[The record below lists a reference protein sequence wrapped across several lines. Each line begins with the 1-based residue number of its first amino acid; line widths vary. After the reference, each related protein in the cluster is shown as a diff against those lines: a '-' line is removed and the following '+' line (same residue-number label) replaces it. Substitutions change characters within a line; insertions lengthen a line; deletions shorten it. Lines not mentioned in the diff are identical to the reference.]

1 MPSVTS
7 APTDLR
13 GQQAAVVGAGIE
25 GMSLARWFTRQGA
38 QVTVHLARPYD
49 EIHDDGALAAQAAEI
64 QRLGARLAAGDDYLS
79 GVTEADIIG
88 VVQSATTYKYPKNVA
103 ALDAAR
109 ARGIPIVTNLMLFF
123 ALCPCPIV
131 GITGTN
137 GKTTTTEMTDAILRA
152 GGLPLRTGGNIGASP
167 LDDVDS
173 LTAEDLV
180 LLELSNYQ
188 LAFLDRSP
196 HVAAVTNLAP
206 DHLVDYGGSFDEYI
220 AAKRHI
226 LDYQT
231 EDDWAVLNWDDP
243 ILRQWGAAT
252 TAQPFAFNLAH
263 RMEPGAYLWQGKL
276 AYRRA
281 GVEHTVMPAAELPAP
296 GLHNVANALCAIAI
310 GALHD
315 VPAERMADALRGY
328 KTGAHRLE
336 QVGTARGV
344 AWINDSKSTTPA
356 STVAAIR
363 AFPDRRIILLAGG
376 MDKGLPIDEL
386 LHTMRERVATLV
398 AFGAWGPSLAEAA
411 QAAGIQVVAA
421 AGVADAVETAARL
434 ARPGDVALFS
444 PGGTSF
450 DAYPSYARRGE
461 HFAQL
466 VRELDPR
473 SAA

>member
-243 ILRQWGAAT
+243 ILRQWGAAA

-263 RMEPGAYLWQGKL
+263 RMEPGAGNS
-276 AYRRA
+276 AA
-281 GVEHTVMPAAELPAP
+281 GMTV
-296 GLHNVANALCAIAI
+296 C
-310 GALHD
+310 
-315 VPAERMADALRGY
+315 
-328 KTGAHRLE
+328 
-336 QVGTARGV
+336 
-344 AWINDSKSTTPA
+344 STPA
-356 STVAAIR
+356 
-363 AFPDRRIILLAGG
+363 RR
-376 MDKGLPIDEL
+376 
-386 LHTMRERVATLV
+386 
-398 AFGAWGPSLAEAA
+398 
-411 QAAGIQVVAA
+411 
-421 AGVADAVETAARL
+421 
-434 ARPGDVALFS
+434 
-444 PGGTSF
+444 
-450 DAYPSYARRGE
+450 
-461 HFAQL
+461 
-466 VRELDPR
+466 
-473 SAA
+473 

>member
-1 MPSVTS
+1 MTSIPS
-7 APTDLR
+7 DLH
-13 GQQAAVVGAGIE
+13 GQRAAVVGAGIE
-25 GMSLARWFTRQGA
+25 GMSLARWFARQGA
-38 QVTVHLARPYD
+38 NVTVHLARPYD
-49 EIHDDGALAAQAAEI
+49 EIRADAALAAQATEI
-64 QRLGARLAAGDDYLS
+64 ERLGATLAAGDDYLR
-79 GVTEADIIG
+79 GVTDAAIIG

-103 ALDAAR
+103 VLDAAKT
-109 ARGIPIVTNLMLFF
+109 RGIPIVTNLMLFF

-137 GKTTTTEMTDAILRA
+137 GKTTTTEMADAILRA
-152 GGLPLRTGGNIGASP
+152 GGLPLHTGGNIGASP

-173 LTAEDLV
+173 LAANDLV

-226 LDYQT
+226 LDYQA
-231 EDDWAVLNWDDP
+231 EGDWAVLNWDDP
-243 ILRQWGAAT
+243 ILRQWGAAA
-252 TAQPFAFNLAH
+252 TAQPFAFNLSH
-263 RMEPGAYLWQGKL
+263 RMEPGAYLWQGNL
-276 AYRRA
+276 AYRRD

-315 VPAERMADALRGY
+315 VPAEKMAGALCGY

-336 QVGTARGV
+336 PVGGANGA
-344 AWINDSKSTTPA
+344 AWVNDSKSTTPA

-363 AFPDRRIILLAGG
+363 AFPNRRVILLAGG

-386 LHTMRERVATLV
+386 LQAMRQRVAALV

-411 QAAGIQVVAA
+411 QAAGVPVTVV
-421 AGVADAVETAARL
+421 AGVAEAVEAAARL
-434 ARPGDVALFS
+434 ARRDDVVLFS

-461 HFAQL
+461 HFSQL
-466 VRELDPR
+466 VHELDPG

>member
-1 MPSVTS
+1 MTSVPSG
-7 APTDLR
+7 LH
-13 GQQAAVVGAGIE
+13 GQRAAVVGAGIE

-38 QVTVHLARPYD
+38 DVTVHLARPYD
-49 EIHDDGALAAQAAEI
+49 EIRADTSLAAQAAELG
-64 QRLGARLAAGDDYLS
+64 RLGATLAAGDDYLR
-79 GVTEADIIG
+79 GVADSDIIG
-88 VVQSATTYKYPKNVA
+88 VVQSAYTYKYPKNVA
-103 ALDAAR
+103 VLDAAR
-109 ARGIPIVTNLMLFF
+109 TRGIPIVTNLMLFF

-137 GKTTTTEMTDAILRA
+137 GKTTTTEMADAILRA
-152 GGLPLRTGGNIGASP
+152 GGLPLHTGGNIGTSP
-167 LDDVDS
+167 LDDVAG
-173 LTAEDLV
+173 LTPDDLV

-231 EDDWAVLNWDDP
+231 EGDWAVLNWDDP
-243 ILRQWGAAT
+243 ILRQWGAAAA
-252 TAQPFAFNLAH
+252 AQPFAFSLAH
-263 RMEPGAYLWQGKL
+263 RMEPGAYLWQGHL
-276 AYRRA
+276 AYRRD
-281 GVEHTVMPAAELPAP
+281 GVEHTVMPAAEMPAP
-296 GLHNVANALCAIAI
+296 GLHNVANALCAVAI

-315 VPAERMADALRGY
+315 VPAETMAGALRGY

-336 QVGTARGV
+336 PLGMVGGAEWV
-344 AWINDSKSTTPA
+344 NDSKSTTPA
-356 STVAAIR
+356 SAVAAIR
-363 AFPDRRIILLAGG
+363 AFPNRRVILLAGG

-386 LHTMRERVATLV
+386 LQAIGQRVAALV

-411 QAAGIQVVAA
+411 QT
-421 AGVADAVETAARL
+421 AGVPVAVATGVAEAVEAAARL
-434 ARPGDVALFS
+434 ARPGDVVLFS

-461 HFAQL
+461 HFTQL
-466 VRELDPR
+466 VRELDPG
-473 SAA
+473 SGA